1 MIIGLPPRII
11 AWSFVSLFP
20 NQHGDDVGTAV
31 GRVVVHYNMVICHN
45 VAILDWEAYQLKR
58 IEANFEIN
66 RANFEKN
73 FVHSKNFPNFV
84 TKIKH
89 GALAHLARAFDWQ
102 SRGDEFESRMLH
114 NDKTAKVLRII
125 YMRNDF

>member
-1 MIIGLPPRII
+1 MNGRLTVIFGLKS
-11 AWSFVSLFP
+11 AF
-20 NQHGDDVGTAV
+20 
-31 GRVVVHYNMVICHN
+31 
-45 VAILDWEAYQLKR
+45 
-58 IEANFEIN
+58 IE
-66 RANFEKN
+66 ANFEKN

-114 NDKTAKVLRII
+114 NNKTAVFSPKAAVDL
-125 YMRNDF
+125 

>member
-1 MIIGLPPRII
+1 MAKIAHFIHSGKNLSGSEGLM
-11 AWSFVSLFP
+11 
-20 NQHGDDVGTAV
+20 T
-31 GRVVVHYNMVICHN
+31 GRLTVIFG
-45 VAILDWEAYQLKR
+45 LKSAF
-58 IEANFEIN
+58 IEANFE
-66 RANFEKN
+66 ANFEKN

-114 NDKTAKVLRII
+114 KEISGKPRII
-125 YMRNDF
+125 T